1 MTVRHLALMAASGP
15 FAAVAKP
22 ATQEISRPQRE
33 LTLEDL
39 NAAVLATAG
48 TRVGS
53 VLKSPLI

>member
-1 MTVRHLALMAASGP
+1 MAASGP

-53 VLKSPLI
+53 VLKSPLRYF